1 MFNRN
6 PKKNTRFAIYAG
18 NPGFPAWLSAPILS
32 GMSKPRR
39 SAMPMMQRIGILP
52 TADIPPS

>member
-18 NPGFPAWLSAPILS
+18 NPGFSGMVICSILS